1 MTQPHD
7 DPSIGFLRE
16 THGPGFAPQFQ
27 SEDKLSSLLESTG
40 TTSLEEYLTHSRRG
54 MQIVGT
60 TSDVA
65 NTFFSHTMSADDAAL
80 LRRLVTNFGALQLAD
95 DSDEDED
102 QDMSSLRRDETGV
115 DNTIF
120 VSTKGRAQ
128 HAPRIKI
135 AIDPPDSFNATSKTA
150 SMAFHDYSITGA
162 YVPPH
167 IVEQAT
173 RFIERNRDV
182 LLRYWD
188 AKISTREML
197 DQIRKPD

>member
-1 MTQPHD
+1 MTEAHTT
-7 DPSIGFLRE
+7 IGALRK
-16 THGPGFAPQFQ
+16 TYGQTFAPGFR
-27 SEDKLSSLLESTG
+27 SDDTLGSLLQSTG
-40 TTSLEEYLTHSRRG
+40 TTSLEEYLTHSG
-54 MQIVGT
+54 
-60 TSDVA
+60 
-65 NTFFSHTMSADDAAL
+65 
-80 LRRLVTNFGALQLAD
+80 
-95 DSDEDED
+95 DEDED
-102 QDMSSLRRDETGV
+102 QDMSSLRREETGV

-150 SMAFHDYSITGA
+150 SMAFHDYSVTGA
-162 YVPPH
+162 YVPPRL
-167 IVEQAT
+167 VEQAT